1 MAFLSK
7 VVTIS
12 ELEQFDAAIAD
23 LKGTSTANTGLIK
36 QSIEDLKEVNKKI
49 DDEMKAIDDM
59 VAQLTAKRKDIIE
72 VHNENQRLIEK
83 MEAAFIEEKE

>member
-23 LKGTSTANTGLIK
+23 LNSTSVASTGLIK

-49 DDEMKAIDDM
+49 DDEKKAIDDM
-59 VAQLTAKRKDIIE
+59 ITQLSAKRNNIIE
-72 VHNENQRLIEK
+72 IHNENQKLIEK
-83 MEAAFIEEKE
+83 MEAAFIEGEK